1 MPCIRPLAV
10 LAFQPL
16 EAAPSTSSNKDNMLF
31 QQGWLKRA
39 DCPQVTR
46 QQGAAVAH
54 LEVARSPPPSWNSP
68 ARTESLLRRRGGEEE
83 EKVELGLAKGGARV
97 GRVEVINKVGRA
109 WRAGT
114 MSTDSWRP
122 RVIPKTRRSDQMC

>member
-39 DCPQVTR
+39 DCPQVTH
-46 QQGAAVAH
+46 QQGAAAAH
-54 LEVARSPPPSWNSP
+54 SGVARFPQPFWTSPV
-68 ARTESLLRRRGGEEE
+68 RTENLPRQKGEGEVEKEE
-83 EKVELGLAKGGARV
+83 QGLGKGEARV
-97 GRVEVINKVGRA
+97 GRVEEINKAVDRV

-114 MSTDSWRP
+114 MYTDS
-122 RVIPKTRRSDQMC
+122 